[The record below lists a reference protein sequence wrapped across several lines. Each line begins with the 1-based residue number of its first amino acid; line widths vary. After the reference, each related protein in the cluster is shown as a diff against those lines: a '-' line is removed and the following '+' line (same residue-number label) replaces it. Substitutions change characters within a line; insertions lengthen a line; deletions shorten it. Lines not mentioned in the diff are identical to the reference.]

1 MILWDQ
7 RYFLTNIFIT
17 TNGNLSAYFA
27 IVEKQYGQ
35 IPRSRLV
42 INALVE
48 THYFICGKAM
58 SLLIFPFVEKQYGQ
72 IPRSPFVMNVVG
84 ETHYFIY

>member
-48 THYFICGKAM
+48 THYFICGNAM
-58 SLLIFPFVEKQYGQ
+58 FSHLWKNNMGRFQDHHSL
-72 IPRSPFVMNVVG
+72 
-84 ETHYFIY
+84 